1 MKPHTVFH
9 LYAFVNVTKIADS
22 MYLITVILGM
32 RLDANP
38 QVHFHSAYSLS
49 ENNTNGIIAHLI
61 YNE

>member
-1 MKPHTVFH
+1 
-9 LYAFVNVTKIADS
+9 

-32 RLDANP
+32 RLDVNP